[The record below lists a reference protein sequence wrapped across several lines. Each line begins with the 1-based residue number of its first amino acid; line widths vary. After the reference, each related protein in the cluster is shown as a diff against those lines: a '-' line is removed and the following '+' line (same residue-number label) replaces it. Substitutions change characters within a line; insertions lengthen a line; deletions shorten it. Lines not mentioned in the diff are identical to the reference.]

1 MTQFT
6 LSWPFSGRAV
16 QIEALESLLS
26 GPGQRGIVVVGEA
39 GVGKTA
45 LIQHVLRRAGGLAH
59 VVHLRG
65 SASLE
70 GTSYGAFNVLLSR
83 YQAELAHP
91 LRILGGISDAIRTEA
106 AGLPVIMFVDNAESL
121 DSRSALTVAQLAA
134 AGVVTPVAAVRDLT
148 QAPELMRMWTD
159 GALERLDLE
168 GLSLEESRDL
178 LAEALEGPLS
188 ETVIL
193 QLWGTSRG
201 NPMLLQALAGEQRDA
216 GHLLQRDGV
225 WVCRD
230 DLIEHGGRIAEAVDL
245 GLGHLTAAQ
254 RSLLEVCALV
264 EELPLW
270 VATGLAGRD
279 EVDQLES
286 HQLVSIRLTDGPVL
300 TLGSRFLSEVI
311 RDNVP
316 PGRANRL
323 RERLEAI
330 TEATDLTPNGRL
342 AHTLWRIDCRQE
354 TDHRLA
360 LESAR
365 FANRAGSYETCL
377 RIIDSLG
384 DRRRDPEVAL
394 VQLVAL
400 VGSGQQCQARQL
412 LESLEAEDVDLNSR
426 VELDLVTAQLASN
439 SGEYESAHRAI
450 AAARA
455 RIGSDQDG
463 AVNAELRLRIELA
476 AAELL
481 AQDGYHASSIPGLE
495 QVRQDLP
502 SYGAEQSL
510 RANYLLAEAM
520 AVAGRNE
527 DGLRLAQT
535 LMERLKREGHPAD
548 QLESAARGLSVVRL
562 TAREWHGHDTAS
574 AVDQSPEAAQRRTL
588 SATPNVAEG
597 VMDVHCGR
605 AAQALQTLRPLV
617 SQLRQFDPDGLV
629 GIASAAAAYA
639 SCLCGDLEGGR
650 EYLRQAQECRA
661 IHSRAAWIFDCDRDY
676 FLAMAAAS
684 FSSKELA
691 SAKLLEQADQHR
703 VRGALTAELFAISG
717 AVRLGDSAAAEE
729 LAIKAS
735 VVQGAFARLCEHYG
749 KGLAGGDPEQLLLA
763 AEHAH
768 LIGNDLF
775 ALDAALAAVALA
787 EDAEDGARTAAAR
800 ARTHQYRALLGPV
813 GVQGESHSPLTA
825 KETDIALRAVGGLT
839 NRQIADELVVSVR
852 TIESHLYQIYA
863 KLHVRGRSELSDVL
877 EVSSK

>member
-1 MTQFT
+1 M
-6 LSWPFSGRAV
+6 LAD
-16 QIEALESLLS
+16 ALD
-26 GPGQRGIVVVGEA
+26 GP
-39 GVGKTA
+39 
-45 LIQHVLRRAGGLAH
+45 
-59 VVHLRG
+59 
-65 SASLE
+65 
-70 GTSYGAFNVLLSR
+70 
-83 YQAELAHP
+83 
-91 LRILGGISDAIRTEA
+91 
-106 AGLPVIMFVDNAESL
+106 M
-121 DSRSALTVAQLAA
+121 
-134 AGVVTPVAAVRDLT
+134 
-148 QAPELMRMWTD
+148 
-159 GALERLDLE
+159 
-168 GLSLEESRDL
+168 
-178 LAEALEGPLS
+178 S
-188 ETVIL
+188 ETVAM
-193 QLWGTSRG
+193 QLWGTSNG

-264 EELPLW
+264 GELPLR

-286 HQLVSIRLTDGPVL
+286 HRLVRIRLVDGPVL

-323 RERLEAI
+323 RERLEAL

-342 AHTLWRIDCRQE
+342 AHTLWRIECRME
-354 TDHRLA
+354 ADLGLA
-360 LESAR
+360 LESAQL
-365 FANRAGSYETCL
+365 ANRVGSFETCL
-377 RIIDSLG
+377 RILGSLG
-384 DRRRDPEVAL
+384 NGRRDPEVVL
-394 VQLVAL
+394 MQLVAL
-400 VGSGQQCQARQL
+400 VGSGQQSQARQL
-412 LESLEAEDVDLNSR
+412 LESIDAVDFGLSSQ
-426 VELDLVTAQLASN
+426 VELDLVTAELAST
-439 SGEYESAHRAI
+439 SGDYESAHRTI

-455 RIGSDQDG
+455 RIRNDQDG
-463 AVNAELRLRIELA
+463 AVDPELRLRIELA

-481 AQDGYHASSIPGLE
+481 ALDGQHASSIPGLE

-502 SYGAEQSL
+502 ATCAEHSL
-510 RANYLLAEAM
+510 RAGCLLAEAM

-527 DGLRLAQT
+527 DGLQLAQA
-535 LMERLKREGHPAD
+535 LVERLEREGHPAD
-548 QLESAARGLSVVRL
+548 LLESAAMGLSIVRL
-562 TAREWHGHDTAS
+562 TAREWNRRDTVS
-574 AVDQSPEAAQRRTL
+574 AVGLSPEAAQRRIL
-588 SATPNVAEG
+588 SATASVAEG

-605 AAQALQTLRPLV
+605 AAEALKALRPLV

-639 SCLCGDLEGGR
+639 SCLCGDLKEGLR
-650 EYLRQAQECRA
+650 YLHQAQECRT

-676 FLAMAAAS
+676 FVAMAAAF
-684 FSSKELA
+684 FSSKDLA
-691 SAKLLEQADQHR
+691 AVKLLEQAEQHR

-717 AVRLGDSAAAEE
+717 AVRLGDSAIAEE
-729 LAIKAS
+729 LATKAS

-775 ALDAALAAVALA
+775 ALDAALAAVSLA
-787 EDAEDGARTAAAR
+787 EDANDGARTAAAR
-800 ARTHQYRALLGPV
+800 ARTQQYRALLGPV
-813 GVQGESHSPLTA
+813 GVRGESRTPLTA

-863 KLHVRGRSELSDVL
+863 KLHVSGRSELSDVL
-877 EVSSK
+877 EVSSR

>member
-1 MTQFT
+1 M
-6 LSWPFSGRAV
+6 
-16 QIEALESLLS
+16 
-26 GPGQRGIVVVGEA
+26 
-39 GVGKTA
+39 
-45 LIQHVLRRAGGLAH
+45 
-59 VVHLRG
+59 VHLRG

-70 GTSYGAFNVLLSR
+70 GTSYSAFNVILSR
-83 YQAELAHP
+83 HHAELAHP
-91 LRILGGISDAIRTEA
+91 LRILAGISDAIRTEA

-134 AGVVTPVAAVRDLT
+134 AGIVTPVAAVRDLT

-168 GLSLEESRDL
+168 GLSLEESRDML
-178 LAEALEGPLS
+178 GEALGGPMS
-188 ETVIL
+188 ETAIL
-193 QLWGTSRG
+193 QLWGTSQG
-201 NPMLLQALAGEQRDA
+201 NPMLLQAMAGEQRDA

-230 DLIEHGGRIAEAVDL
+230 DLIEHGGRVAEAVDL
-245 GLGHLTAAQ
+245 GLGYLTAAQ

-286 HQLVSIRLTDGPVL
+286 HRLVKISLTDGPVL
-300 TLGSRFLSEVI
+300 TLSSRFLSEVI

-323 RERLEAI
+323 RERLEALA
-330 TEATDLTPNGRL
+330 EARDLTPNGRI
-342 AHTLWRIDCRQE
+342 AHTLWRIECRME
-354 TDHRLA
+354 TDHGLA

-365 FANRAGSYETCL
+365 LANQAGSYDTCL
-377 RIIDSLG
+377 RILDSLG
-384 DRRRDPEVAL
+384 NRRRDPVVAL

-400 VGSGQQCQARQL
+400 VGSGQQSLARQL
-412 LESLEAEDVDLNSR
+412 LESLDAVDFDLSSQ
-426 VELDLVTAQLASN
+426 VELDLAAAQLAGN
-439 SGEYESAHRAI
+439 SGDYESAQRAI

-455 RIGSDQDG
+455 RITSDQAG

-481 AQDGYHASSIPGLE
+481 ARDGQHASSIPGLE

-502 SYGAEQSL
+502 SNGGEQSL
-510 RANYLLAEAM
+510 RASCLLAEAM

-527 DGLRLAQT
+527 DGLQLAQT
-535 LMERLKREGHPAD
+535 LVERLKREGHPAD
-548 QLESAARGLSVVRL
+548 LLESAARGLSVVRL
-562 TAREWHGHDTAS
+562 TAREWHRRDTVS
-574 AVDQSPEAAQRRTL
+574 AVGQSPEAAQRQTP
-588 SATPNVAEG
+588 SATPSVAEG

-605 AAQALQTLRPLV
+605 AAQALKTLRPLV
-617 SQLRQFDPDGLV
+617 SQLRQYDPDGLV

-639 SCLCGDLEGGR
+639 SCLCGDIEEGR
-650 EYLRQAQECRA
+650 QYLRQAQECRT
-661 IHSRAAWIFDCDRDY
+661 IHSSAAWIFDCDRDY

-684 FSSKELA
+684 FSSRDLA
-691 SAKLLEQADQHR
+691 AAKLLEQADQHR

-735 VVQGAFARLCEHYG
+735 VVQGTFARLCEHYG

-775 ALDAALAAVALA
+775 ALDAALAAVSLA
-787 EDAEDGARTAAAR
+787 EDANDVARTSAAR
-800 ARTHQYRALLGPV
+800 ARTQQYRALLGPV
-813 GVQGESHSPLTA
+813 GVQGKSHTPLTA

-863 KLHVRGRSELSDVL
+863 KLQVSGRSELSDVL